1 MRERWTHT
9 ELGAHI
15 DLLTGYPFKSSEYS
29 KDGQGIR
36 LLRGDNVVQGSIR
49 WDDACYWP
57 EDRID
62 GLARYQ
68 LEADDL
74 VIALDRT
81 WVKAG
86 LKAATIQHADLPCVL
101 VQRVARIRG
110 TAALDQGFLAAIIQ
124 SHRFIEMVK
133 SSKTET
139 AVPHI
144 SPNDIRDFV
153 IELPP
158 LPEQRKIAEILRT
171 WDTAIQKTEQLIAAK
186 ERSSKAL
193 MQRVF
198 RTGSYPRR
206 RLSELTHRIT
216 RKNVEGDGHPLTISG
231 AEGLVSQSRYFGKR
245 IAAERTEHYTLLK
258 RGEYAYNKSYSAGY
272 PLGAIK
278 RLDAYDE
285 GIVSTLYL
293 CFALNDSKALI
304 SDYFV
309 YFCEAGGF
317 NHQIYQVA
325 QEGARNHGLL
335 NVTAED
341 FFSMTMPIPPRV
353 VQERV
358 VKALGA
364 AMQELALLRNQ
375 LAALHAQ
382 KCGLMQKLLTGQWRL
397 PVSAL
402 QPEYENL

>member
-1 MRERWTHT
+1 MTDGKPVPYLRVANVFD
-9 ELGAHI
+9 GYI
-15 DLLTGYPFKSSEYS
+15 DFSDVNEMPFKPQEIDRFRLIKGDILLNEGQSVELVGRCAMFM
-29 KDGQGIR
+29 DG
-36 LLRGDNVVQGSIR
+36 
-49 WDDACYWP
+49 P
-57 EDRID
+57 EDCCYQNTLI
-62 GLARYQ
+62 RYRAGAETDPHFALQ
-68 LEADDL
+68 LFRYCQHTGIFSK
-74 VIALDRT
+74 IA
-81 WVKAG
+81 VKTNSIAHLG
-86 LKAATIQHADLPCVL
+86 V
-101 VQRVARIRG
+101 
-110 TAALDQGFLAAIIQ
+110 
-124 SHRFIEMVK
+124 SRFAEL
-133 SSKTET
+133 
-139 AVPHI
+139 
-144 SPNDIRDFV
+144 
-153 IELPP
+153 ELPFP
-158 LPEQRKIAEILRT
+158 PYQVQVKIAEILKS

-198 RTGSYPRR
+198 RTGFYPRR

-341 FFSMTMPIPPRV
+341 FFSMTMPIPPHA

-375 LAALHAQ
+375 LAALKIQ
-382 KCGLMQKLLTGQWRL
+382 KRGLMQKLLTGQGRL